1 MRLNLGSSKICLAQ
15 AGLKFISLL
24 NEPINELGLTF
35 DMLITFL
42 YNFIIMKY
50 LKNIIYFMDF

>member
-35 DMLITFL
+35 DMLIKFL